1 MEGGAAKKEGGEE
14 EKKQGGGVAD
24 NAYGVCV
31 VRLYIFSVTHGGWGG
46 GGGYLENPEELM

>member
-14 EKKQGGGVAD
+14 EKKEGGGVAD

-31 VRLYIFSVTHGGWGG
+31 VRLYIFNVTHGGGVVVR
-46 GGGYLENPEELM
+46 GYKSLPEELV